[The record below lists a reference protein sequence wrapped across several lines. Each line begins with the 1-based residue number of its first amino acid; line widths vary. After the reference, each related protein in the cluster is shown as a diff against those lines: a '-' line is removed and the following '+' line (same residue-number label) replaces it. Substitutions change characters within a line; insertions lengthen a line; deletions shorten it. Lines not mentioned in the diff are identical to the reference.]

1 MNDKQ
6 LLTKYVNTIV
16 ATLLAQGVKHVV
28 ISPGSR
34 STPLAYAFAHA
45 KEIQVYRQ
53 VDERSAGFFAVG
65 LAKASG
71 QPTVLLCTSGTAAAN
86 YYPAVVEAKYARVP
100 LVVLTADRPHE
111 LREVGA
117 PQAINQVNLYGEHV
131 KWAVDFPIPDA
142 ATGTMTFIER
152 HMARAVGISKA
163 APAGPVHVN
172 IPFRE
177 PLLIDFEEL
186 PVVNVRQHFASDIT
200 PSMESLAQMRET
212 LKETTKG
219 VVVVGEL
226 PHAVNRD
233 LLWSFIRSL
242 KWPVIVETLS
252 NFRSD
257 IPEDCMPFVITAY
270 DAFLKQQD
278 LKQVLAPQ
286 TVIRFGAQPISKF
299 LMQFLAEHAEHYI
312 VVDESPL
319 FRDSYAA
326 ATQFVHATIGTWLL
340 DLHASKIEAN
350 YMACWQQVQQL
361 TVDEIVRYKEHDI
374 DEGAYVQQLLESVED
389 VNIFA
394 SSSMPIRDIDTFFV
408 PTEKTIHIIANRGAN
423 GIDGVVS
430 SAFGYSAASSL
441 PTYLVIGDLATLHD
455 MSGLLATRYQQID
468 CTIIVMNNDG
478 GGIFSYLPQSKVDA
492 HYEDLFG
499 TPTALGFEQLADMF
513 DCQYDR
519 VSTLEDFSYALQ
531 SEKMSGVRF
540 IEVMTNRA
548 LNVET
553 HRALW
558 ARINERLA
566 QWLQLHV

>member
-1 MNDKQ
+1 
-6 LLTKYVNTIV
+6 
-16 ATLLAQGVKHVV
+16 LLAQGVKHVV

-45 KEIQVYRQ
+45 KDIQVYRQ
-53 VDERSAGFFAVG
+53 VDERAAGFFAVG

-117 PQAINQVNLYGEHV
+117 PQAINQVNLYGDHV
-131 KWAVDFPIPDA
+131 KWAVDFPIPDT
-142 ATGTMTFIER
+142 ATGTMPFIER
-152 HMARAVGISKA
+152 HMARAVAISKA
-163 APAGPVHVN
+163 APVGPVHVN

-226 PHAVNRD
+226 PHGVNRD

-242 KWPVIVETLS
+242 KWPVLVETLS

-257 IPEDCMPFVITAY
+257 IPEDCKPYVITAY

-278 LKQVLAPQ
+278 IKQVLAPE
-286 TVIRFGAQPISKF
+286 TVIRLGAQPISKF
-299 LMQFLAEHAEHYI
+299 LMQFLAEHAQHYI

-319 FRDSYAA
+319 FRDSYAVT
-326 ATQFVHATIGTWLL
+326 TQFVHATIGTWLL
-340 DLHASKIEAN
+340 DLHASAIDDN
-350 YMACWQQVQQL
+350 YTTDWQQVQQL
-361 TVDEIVRYKEHDI
+361 TVNEIIRYKEYGI
-374 DEGAYVQQLLESVED
+374 DEGAYVQHLLESVED

-394 SSSMPIRDIDTFFV
+394 SSSMPIRDMDTFFV
-408 PTEKTIHIIANRGAN
+408 PTEKSMQIFANRGAN

-430 SAFGYSAASSL
+430 SAFGFSAASNL

-478 GGIFSYLPQSKVDA
+478 GGIFSYLPQSKVEA

-513 DCQYDR
+513 DCQYNR
-519 VSTLEDFSYALQ
+519 VSTLEDFSNALWL
-531 SEKMSGVRF
+531 EKTSGVRI

-548 LNVET
+548 LNVDT

-558 ARINERLA
+558 TRINERLA